1 VATPGSVDP
10 SVTEDSVMAG
20 PSNAP
25 DPKMDS
31 QDLYRE
37 DMYTDRR
44 VGTIRVLTPV
54 KSDGT
59 PDPVRPTSYVGQAQ
73 IMTPAGALPLSFEI
87 EAKTLAEACE
97 GFADG
102 ARMAFEE
109 TMKELQEMRRQQASS
124 IVIPEA
130 GAASALTGQGGL
142 PPRGKIQI
150 P

>member
-1 VATPGSVDP
+1 
-10 SVTEDSVMAG
+10 MAG

-25 DPKMDS
+25 EPKMDS

-37 DMYTDRR
+37 DIYSDRR

-54 KSDGT
+54 KPDGT
-59 PDPVRPTSYVGQAQ
+59 PDPTRPTSFVGQAQ

-87 EAKTLAEACE
+87 EAGTLAEACE
-97 GFADG
+97 GFAEG
-102 ARMAFEE
+102 AKLAFEE

-124 IVIPEA
+124 IVIPDA
-130 GAASALTGQGGL
+130 GAASALAGQGG
-142 PPRGKIQI
+142 PPRGKIQF